1 MKVIRNFK
9 LVTPE
14 LCEAGG
20 AGRVGGGAGCTDGQT
35 MYVAVSK

>member
-20 AGRVGGGAGCTDGQT
+20 AGRVGGGWLYGWPDDVC
-35 MYVAVSK
+35 SSI